1 MPNVWAVGR
10 GRLRSTFAQG
20 RERGSVAVFVA
31 AVVPGLLVVF
41 GLVLDLGQELRAQ
54 RTAQAAAQEAAR
66 AGAESVNLAAYRRG
80 SGIVLDAAAASAA
93 ARAYLS
99 AAGYPGSVSVA
110 GGSTLTVTVTVTQ
123 PTQVLGLIGITSWTA
138 TETAHAQLREG

>member
-1 MPNVWAVGR
+1 MPNVWAVAC
-10 GRLRSTFAQG
+10 GRLRPAFAEG
-20 RERGSVAVFVA
+20 RERGSVTVFVA

-66 AGAESVNLAAYRRG
+66 AGAESVNLTAYRSS
-80 SGIVLDAAAASAA
+80 SGVVLDAAAASAA

-110 GGSTLTVTVTVTQ
+110 AGSTLTVAVTVTE
-123 PTQVLGLIGITSWTA
+123 PTQVLGLIGIPSWTA